1 MYPQRFSITQAKL
14 NIMIEYMK
22 KQELNKPLGQVFCED
37 YEISDHDI
45 RYQMDDK
52 KAAALILK
60 RYAP

>member
-1 MYPQRFSITQAKL
+1 
-14 NIMIEYMK
+14 MIEYMK